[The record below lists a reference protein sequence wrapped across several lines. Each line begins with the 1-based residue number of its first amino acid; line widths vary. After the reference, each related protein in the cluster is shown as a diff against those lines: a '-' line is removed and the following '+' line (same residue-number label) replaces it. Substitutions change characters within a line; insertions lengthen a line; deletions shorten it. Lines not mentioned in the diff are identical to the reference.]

1 MKTNEKIKGKGL
13 ALILGDVDFKAKELQ
28 KDQENTILVDI
39 NKIILNSYF
48 EFEPDPRSI
57 EKLANAIKENG
68 QLTPILVRSKN
79 DYYEVITGEKRYFA
93 CKSIGLEKI
102 RVVVCDFTDQ
112 EVQELYMYDSFFI
125 DKIIISFKH

>member
-28 KDQENTILVDI
+28 KDRENTIQVDI
-39 NKIILNSYF
+39 SNIVLNPYF
-48 EFEPDPRSI
+48 EFEPDPRSV

-68 QLTPILVRSKN
+68 QLTPILVRKKD

-93 CKSIGLEKI
+93 CRSIGLEKI
-102 RVVVCDFTDQ
+102 KVVVCDFSDQ
-112 EVQELYMYDSFFI
+112 EVQELYM
-125 DKIIISFKH
+125 